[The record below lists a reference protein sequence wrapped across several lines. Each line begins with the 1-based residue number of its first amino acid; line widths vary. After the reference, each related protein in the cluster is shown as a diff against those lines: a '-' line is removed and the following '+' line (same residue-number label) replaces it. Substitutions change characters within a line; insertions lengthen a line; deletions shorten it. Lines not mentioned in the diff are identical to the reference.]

1 MFPPPEPEVSVPD
14 GRWGMRV
21 TCSVNRLW
29 VCLFSCWGWRGGEDS
44 SLLLSR
50 CHRPLG
56 AWPRLVPPVIQ
67 DLSFKLCQSSTSF
80 PGLSHTQEHLCYES
94 PPVMLSG
101 LEFSSP
107 MLVPA
112 LHHLLLGVMQGLVLL
127 WASMSSA
134 TIGGGMLGS
143 VGESSRIQSLE
154 SD

>member
-1 MFPPPEPEVSVPD
+1 
-14 GRWGMRV
+14 MRV

-29 VCLFSCWGWRGGEDS
+29 VCLFPCWGWRGGEGS

-56 AWPRLVPPVIQ
+56 AWPRLAPPVIQ

-101 LEFSSP
+101 LGFSSP

-112 LHHLLLGVMQGLVLL
+112 RTICFQGSCKVQFCCELPCLQLPQEEVCLVLQGRVQEL
-127 WASMSSA
+127 KVQNQIRFK
-134 TIGGGMLGS
+134 TLHCHLPPI
-143 VGESSRIQSLE
+143 
-154 SD
+154 